1 MAGCRNAG
9 VEVNQLMSGT
19 GCSFLN
25 VMGDHLEVGVWG
37 SSYNR
42 EVVLYR
48 GTDKHSFCLMV
59 FDCKE
64 VRAEWEEENGKLWN
78 VSEEMKTELAK

>member
-9 VEVNQLMSGT
+9 VEVNQLMSGS
-19 GCSFLN
+19 GSSFLN
-25 VMGDHLEVGVWG
+25 VLGDHLEVGVWG

-42 EVVLYR
+42 EIVMYR

-59 FDCKE
+59 FDCVE
-64 VRAEWEEENGKLWN
+64 RRLEWEEENGSIWGIDT
-78 VSEEMKTELAK
+78 EMRTESGK